1 MEALADSMSL
11 EEKVG
16 QLFFSACPAQGAA
29 EKLAQFHLGGCLLFL
44 PDFKDPDGNWLTA
57 EAFMDKTASFQD
69 AAAIPL
75 FIGVDEEGGTVAR
88 ASRNPNLFEKKFR
101 SPREVYLEI
110 EGGDGIR
117 ADAIEKSTG
126 LLSYGINVN
135 FAPVADVSTDPADFI
150 YARTYGLDAEQ
161 TAFFVGQTVEEM
173 TRLKTGSVLKHFP
186 GYGSNADTHTGI
198 AVDERPYEQ
207 FQAEDFLPFRA
218 GIQAGAGSVL
228 VSHNIV
234 NCMDPDLPASLS
246 PEVHRILR
254 EELGFTGVM
263 YDGSTLPYEENLAN
277 TVKAVAM
284 ARKYGAGVE
293 AELGA
298 LASREGGGTTAS
310 GPVYTDPEEA
320 VAFCRETGIDA
331 LAPSFGTAHG
341 IYKEKPVLDLE
352 RVKVI
357 AEKTSLPLV
366 MHGGSGVSPEDYRT
380 GIANGLRKINYYSY
394 MSKAG
399 TQAAKELLEKED
411 VTFFHDLALTAQ
423 KAMETDAEKA
433 MRVFAGL

>member
-1 MEALADSMSL
+1 MLVNLIEILKLA
-11 EEKVG
+11 EEKGCAVG
-16 QLFFSACPAQGAA
+16 AFNTPNLECVNAVISAA
-29 EKLAQFHLGGCLLFL
+29 ERLDVPVIISHAELHEEVSPLDIIGPVMVQAAKAAKVPVCVHLDHCETL
-44 PDFKDPDGNWLTA
+44 DY
-57 EAFMDKTASFQD
+57 M
-69 AAAIPL
+69 
-75 FIGVDEEGGTVAR
+75 AR
-88 ASRNPNLFEKKFR
+88 AL
-101 SPREVYLEI
+101 
-110 EGGDGIR
+110 
-117 ADAIEKSTG
+117 
-126 LLSYGINVN
+126 
-135 FAPVADVSTDPADFI
+135 
-150 YARTYGLDAEQ
+150 
-161 TAFFVGQTVEEM
+161 
-173 TRLKTGSVLKHFP
+173 
-186 GYGSNADTHTGI
+186 
-198 AVDERPYEQ
+198 
-207 FQAEDFLPFRA
+207 
-218 GIQAGAGSVL
+218 
-228 VSHNIV
+228 
-234 NCMDPDLPASLS
+234 
-246 PEVHRILR
+246 
-254 EELGFTGVM
+254 ELGFTGVM
-263 YDGSTLPYEENLAN
+263 YDGSTLPYEENLAT